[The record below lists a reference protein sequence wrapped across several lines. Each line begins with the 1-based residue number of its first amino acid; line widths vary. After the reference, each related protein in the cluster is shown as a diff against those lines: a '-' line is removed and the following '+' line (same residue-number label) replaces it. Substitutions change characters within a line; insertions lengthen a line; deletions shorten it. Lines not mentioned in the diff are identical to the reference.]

1 MVKKINNL
9 IFLFHIIILQNTVQ
23 RIFNIIDIDIK
34 IDSICLNCNDY

>member
-9 IFLFHIIILQNTVQ
+9 IFLLHIIILQNTVQ

-34 IDSICLNCNDY
+34 IDPICLNCNDY